1 MMRLE
6 RRASLL
12 VALCLLTSAATVAG
26 CVTPSMLLI
35 NDQGQVIRCSAQ
47 GWGYVGAP
55 MAQMAQESC
64 VKDYKK
70 VGYYELP
77 DVVVG
82 FIFEPGST
90 RIKSV
95 TAGSAAEEV
104 GVRAGDLV
112 TQIDGRAIRNNRDL
126 ADLLAH
132 WKAGDMLVIDVTRG
146 AETLEFRPVVRQR

>member
-1 MMRLE
+1 MMRLP

-12 VALCLLTSAATVAG
+12 VAFYLFASVATLAG
-26 CVTPSMLLI
+26 CVTPSTLLI

-55 MAQMAQESC
+55 MAQMAEESC

-70 VGYYELP
+70 LGYYELP
-77 DVVVG
+77 DVAVG

-95 TAGSAAEEV
+95 TTGSAAEEV

-112 TQIDGRAIRNNRDL
+112 TQIDGRAVRNNRDL

-132 WKAGDMLVIDVTRG
+132 RKAGDMLVIDVTRG
-146 AETLEFRPVVRQR
+146 AETLEFRPVVRKR